1 MGIIPHQEFPVN
13 ILIPFRQ
20 CFCVF
25 LFIISCGKGAV
36 IDLISVCIRI
46 DSTQV

>member
-25 LFIISCGKGAV
+25 LFIISHGESAV